1 MVSPSESQAPVYCQ
15 MAKYSQDV
23 LCLHSHAYL
32 GFHPSFWGRLE
43 DLLALRTSCLGCIL
57 KSLAKAFLI
66 LCIYIYIYILYICL
80 YIFVSDNSLFV
91 RCPPASEK
99 RRLPSSNDCPDCP
112 SAASWQACDMQI
124 WQVRKNVIK
133 KVLRQVQIAE
143 ISGDRTWQRV
153 KLCQVSGSNKKQ
165 TNALLTKVVVSGDW
179 IGCCTLSWAWKQALI
194 SCLACSWQW
203 QWTTWSRPLYSG
215 QMTWG

>member
-66 LCIYIYIYILYICL
+66 LCIYILYIYM
-80 YIFVSDNSLFV
+80 FVYLCIWQFSF
-91 RCPPASEK
+91 CPMSARFRKTKTSVLKWLPRLPLGRLVAGLWHADMTSEK
-99 RRLPSSNDCPDCP
+99 KCHKKSPKTSANCGDQRRQNLTESQVMSSF
-112 SAASWQACDMQI
+112 W
-124 WQVRKNVIK
+124 
-133 KVLRQVQIAE
+133 
-143 ISGDRTWQRV
+143 
-153 KLCQVSGSNKKQ
+153 
-165 TNALLTKVVVSGDW
+165 
-179 IGCCTLSWAWKQALI
+179 
-194 SCLACSWQW
+194 
-203 QWTTWSRPLYSG
+203 
-215 QMTWG
+215 